1 MTAEIRF
8 YNARGHDRTLTAEQL
23 PKARVSAN
31 SLLWINSTEKEFKR
45 LKLPAVMREARE
57 VARIGEA
64 AVRVEGGLYRL
75 AIPVFIAPHGTDTDQ
90 LDMIVGTDW
99 LVTMGEGAAIDFADF
114 LCNDVGETMK
124 GQLSG
129 STLAAALITE
139 HMKRIHD
146 RIAGINREIDRL
158 EERIL
163 TGQEK
168 RNTLQIMAVLRRKV
182 SRLREM
188 SETYRQIIHT
198 LNRPDFL
205 PELDRGEK
213 DHFVHLQAG
222 YERLAD
228 EVARVRDT
236 VVASFELYATRVAQD
251 TNRLIRT
258 LTIVTIGVGIIAA
271 LAGVL
276 GMNFKAGLFESGDH
290 GFYAAAAIMASGLL
304 LTATVAALT
313 YRKP

>member
-64 AVRVEGGLYRL
+64 AVRVDGGVYRL
-75 AIPVFIAPHGTDTDQ
+75 EIPVFTAPHGTDTDQ
-90 LDMIVGTDW
+90 LDMIVGADW
-99 LVTMGEGAAIDFADF
+99 LVTLSEGAVIDFADF

-163 TGQEK
+163 TAREK

-188 SETYRQIIHT
+188 SETYRQVVHT

-205 PELDRGEK
+205 PELDNGEK
-213 DHFVHLQAG
+213 HHFIHLQAG

-228 EVARVRDT
+228 EVARVRET
-236 VVASFELYATRVAQD
+236 VVASFELYATRVAQE

-258 LTIVTIGVGIIAA
+258 LTIITIGVGLIAA
-271 LAGVL
+271 LAGVF
-276 GMNFKAGLFESGDH
+276 GMNFTTRLFDSGDF
-290 GFYAAAAIMASGLL
+290 GFYLASGIM
-304 LTATVAALT
+304 VAALVVTFLIALAT